1 MILNSDPA
9 KTLRDFQPQKHF
21 FVGIDS
27 DGCVFDTMELKQKE
41 CFIPNIIKHWHL
53 QAVSKYVRETAEFV
67 NLYSQWR
74 GINRWPALI
83 KVFVLLAERKEV
95 INRGVEIP
103 VVPSL
108 RRWIETETA
117 LSNPALK
124 KEIEQTNDPVLTQA
138 LRWSEAV
145 NASIAEMV
153 RNVPPFDYVI
163 KSLAKIT
170 AVADVIVVS
179 QTPTEALMR
188 EWEEHNLS
196 HWPQVIAGQE
206 MGSKTDHLTMA
217 GEAKYP
223 PAHVLMIGDAPGDR
237 QAARDNN
244 ALFYPIVPG
253 REEESW
259 QRLYEHDFAKFING
273 QYAGSYEKQLN
284 EEFDRY
290 LPAPPPWEQ

>member
-1 MILNSDPA
+1 MLNSDPA
-9 KTLRDFQPQKHF
+9 KPLKDFQPKKYF

-27 DGCVFDTMELKQKE
+27 DGCVFDTMEIKQKE

-53 QAVSKYVRETAEFV
+53 QGVSKYVRETADFV

-74 GINRWPALI
+74 GINRWPALV

-108 RRWIETETA
+108 RRWIETETK
-117 LSNPALK
+117 LSNDALK
-124 KEIEQTNDPVLTQA
+124 KEIERTDDPSLTQA

-153 RNVPPFDYVI
+153 RNVGPFNYVI

-170 AVADVIVVS
+170 AVADVIGVS
-179 QTPTEALMR
+179 QTPTEALKR
-188 EWEEHNLS
+188 EWQEHNLS

-206 MGSKTDHLTMA
+206 MGSKTDHLA
-217 GEAKYP
+217 IASEGKYP
-223 PAHVLMIGDAPGDR
+223 PGHILMIGDAPGDR

-253 REEESW
+253 HEEESW
-259 QRLYEHDFAKFING
+259 RKLFEQDFDKFIDG
-273 QYAGSYEKQLN
+273 RYAGPYEKQLSD
-284 EEFDRY
+284 EFDDF
-290 LPAPPPWEQ
+290 LPAAPPWEI

>member
-1 MILNSDPA
+1 MTDIDPA
-9 KTLRDFQPQKHF
+9 RPLKELRPEKEF
-21 FVGIDS
+21 FVGLDS
-27 DGCVFDTMELKQKE
+27 DGCVFDTMEIKQKE

-95 INRGVEIP
+95 INRGV
-103 VVPSL
+103 
-108 RRWIETETA
+108 
-117 LSNPALK
+117 K
-124 KEIEQTNDPVLTQA
+124 KEIEQTNDPILTQA

-145 NASIAEMV
+145 NVSIAEMV
-153 RNVPPFDYVI
+153 RNVPPFGYVP
-163 KSLAKIT
+163 KSLEKIT

-179 QTPTEALMR
+179 QTPTEALIR
-188 EWEEHNLS
+188 EWQEHNLS

-206 MGSKTDHLTMA
+206 MGSKTDHLALAAA
-217 GEAKYP
+217 GKYP
-223 PAHVLMIGDAPGDR
+223 PNHVLMIGDAPGDR
-237 QAARDNN
+237 QAAQAND

-259 QRLYEHDFAKFING
+259 QRLFEHDFDKFVNG
-273 QYAGSYEKQLN
+273 QYAGPYEKQLN
-284 EEFDRY
+284 DEFDDC
-290 LPAPPPWEQ
+290 LPAAPLWEK